1 MPLLTKLCIRQ
12 KRREETRFV
21 LFDQLLY
28 TKEVMAKGVP
38 HYLPS
43 GRLYTG
49 KTHKHNGKLMSGGT
63 HTATSKVLSHK
74 KPKGK

>member
-1 MPLLTKLCIRQ
+1 
-12 KRREETRFV
+12 
-21 LFDQLLY
+21 
-28 TKEVMAKGVP
+28 MAKGVP

-49 KTHKHNGKLMSGGT
+49 KTHKHNGSLMSGATYTKDSKYLT
-63 HTATSKVLSHK
+63 HR